1 MECPKDRDDG
11 CLTVFQA
18 YPGPDNETLA
28 TDGSVMRT
36 CAKVGLKD
44 CVEMEGKTYCY
55 CKNQLCNTPDGPLAS
70 FGGNAHHRK
79 DYSDEEG
86 SGYGDD
92 DNDDDEDYY
101 YEEGITE
108 MPPSVKMDGDV
119 EVKDA
124 EKPRKSDESDIFI
137 V

>member
-1 MECPKDRDDG
+1 MLPS
-11 CLTVFQA
+11 
-18 YPGPDNETLA
+18 
-28 TDGSVMRT
+28 DGSVMRT

-108 MPPSVKMDGDV
+108 MPPSVKMDGDI

-124 EKPRKSDESDIFI
+124 EKPRKVGGIPYCKMYRHCTILSRHSYRTWPRQFLME
-137 V
+137 